1 MEEEDLHSDRQWLSV
16 RSGRKS
22 SAGESKGRDGFGVSG
37 PLAEAAPGTWRAGL
51 AYAAR
56 YLGDTALA
64 AEVVE
69 GVAQSAAKAHRNKPI
84 KNPDSYVLSGIVRRV
99 KKLLARE
106 QRIEYVGSLEELESL
121 KAAQDATWV
130 AELDKRILIQE
141 LIGFMDRETRD
152 LFFKWVRGDEWEEI
166 AGDLGIS
173 ANAAQH
179 RLRYGIEKARER
191 VFQSTNAKTK
201 PVPGELK

>member
-1 MEEEDLHSDRQWLSV
+1 MT
-16 RSGRKS
+16 
-22 SAGESKGRDGFGVSG
+22 KGRDGLGVPG
-37 PLAEAAPGTWRAGL
+37 PLAGAAPGTWRAGL

-64 AEVVE
+64 AEIVE
-69 GVAQSAAKAHRNKPI
+69 GVVHSAAKAHPHKPI

-99 KKLLARE
+99 KRLLARE
-106 QRIEYVGSLEELESL
+106 RRIEYRGSLEELEGLTGAWDTS
-121 KAAQDATWV
+121 WV
-130 AELDKRILIQE
+130 AELDKRILVQE
-141 LIGFMDRETRD
+141 LVDLMDTETRD

-191 VFQSTNAKTK
+191 VFQSTIAKPK
-201 PVPGELK
+201 PVPAEPK